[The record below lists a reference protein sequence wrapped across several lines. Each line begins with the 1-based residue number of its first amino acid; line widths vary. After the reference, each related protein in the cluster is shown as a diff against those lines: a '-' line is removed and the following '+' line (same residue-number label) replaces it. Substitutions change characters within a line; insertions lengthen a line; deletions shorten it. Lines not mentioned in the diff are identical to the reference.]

1 MEEKNN
7 AKFNQFG
14 IVVNAQKESPNPST
28 ELEQLQR
35 LLLKSK
41 FFVATIIHDKDTTE
55 QGEPKA
61 VHLHAYIETPQK
73 HTKKQFLSLVV
84 ALLKVESNQ
93 VSIQGDNNGFL
104 LVQYLTH
111 KNDQTK
117 HQYPV
122 EKVLT
127 NNIEL
132 FNYKYNQKYTDP
144 ATRAMY
150 LIADIKTCRTLSELM
165 DRQGLETAN
174 KYRSYFNQIKQEQQ
188 IDIESILTKYRQVQK
203 VLSELVD
210 MIINYP
216 DMKPEVKNFQQEL
229 IEVLKKYG
237 DFNFLTSL

>member
-7 AKFNQFG
+7 AKYKQFG
-14 IVVNAQKESPNPST
+14 IVVNAKKESPNPTT

-35 LLLKSK
+35 QLLKSG
-41 FFVATIIHDKDTTE
+41 FFVASIIHDKDITE
-55 QGEPKA
+55 QGEQKQ

-73 HTKKQFLSLVV
+73 HTKKQLLSLVV
-84 ALLKVESNQ
+84 AVLQVEANQ

-111 KNDQTK
+111 KNDQAK

-122 EKVLT
+122 EKVKT

-132 FNYKYNQKYTDP
+132 FGYKYNQKYTDP
-144 ATRAMY
+144 EARAMY
-150 LIADIKTCRTLSELM
+150 LIADIKACRTLSELM

-174 KYRSYFNQIKQEQQ
+174 RYRAYFNQIKQEQQ
-188 IDIESILTKYRQVQK
+188 VDLDSILTRYRQLQK
-203 VLSELVD
+203 VLSELVET
-210 MIINYP
+210 IRNYP
-216 DMKPEVKNFQQEL
+216 NMKPEVKAFQQEL